1 MNLVQR
7 PSSTSAPFDPEWL
20 DHLSAGCRRLSG
32 SHPRFEDLYLERRL
46 EIRVSAGSETA
57 SCRVEGGA
65 ARWRFP
71 TRWAIHAAAGVSS
84 KMVTEL
90 VSRYADRLDIPPIS
104 SPPAVDLE
112 PPHEWVDWAREIAE
126 RMADHNAVVRF
137 LARRAAVVRR
147 DGWRPVTSPPLVRL
161 ESRTMAGSALLA
173 VWGHPRLGDW
183 IRALFEPPPAR
194 SWSPPPG
201 LRVPVVFTDG
211 TAGALL
217 HELVGHLVEGD
228 LIANQR
234 SPLAG
239 LGGAN
244 LTEAAL
250 DLVDDP
256 GRTDLPGAFDCD
268 DEGVTAK
275 PAALLRAGR
284 LCGLLCDRETAAI
297 CGANPGRGRR
307 ADWRHAPVP
316 RLSNLV
322 VAAGSHPPMALEADL
337 RHGIVITRLSG
348 ATVDPMSSRTV
359 LRVERGFEIR
369 NGRRRR
375 PLAPF
380 ELTGGVTEILAGID
394 PAVGNDP
401 TPDWRLGWCVKD
413 GLPLPTG
420 SEAPTMMVRRLEV
433 L

>member
-1 MNLVQR
+1 MLR
-7 PSSTSAPFDPEWL
+7 SAPEPPPFDHRWL
-20 DHLSAGCRRLSG
+20 DQLADGCRRLRG
-32 SHPRFEDLYLERRL
+32 AHPRFEDLYLERRL
-46 EIRVSAGSETA
+46 EIRVAAGSEVA

-71 TRWAIHAAAGVSS
+71 TRWAIHASAGVSS
-84 KMVTEL
+84 REVAEL
-90 VSRYADRLDIPPIS
+90 VSRYSDRLEVPP
-104 SPPAVDLE
+104 SPPPPMSDLN
-112 PPHEWVDWAREIAE
+112 PPHGWADWARKITG

-137 LARRAAVVRR
+137 LARRAVVVRR
-147 DGWRPVTSPPLVRL
+147 DGWRQITSPSLVRL
-161 ESRTMAGSALLA
+161 ESNFRERAALLA
-173 VWGHPRLGDW
+173 VWGQPRLGEW
-183 IRALFEPPPAR
+183 IRALIEPRPSRAR
-194 SWSPPPG
+194 SPSPG
-201 LRVPVVFTDG
+201 LRCPVIFTEG

-228 LIANQR
+228 LIASGR

-244 LTEAAL
+244 LTEAAI
-250 DLVDDP
+250 DLIDDP
-256 GRTDLPGAFDCD
+256 GRGDLPGAFDCD
-268 DEGVTAK
+268 DEGVPAK
-275 PAALLRAGR
+275 PVKLMRGGR
-284 LCGLLCDRETAAI
+284 LCGLLCDRETAEA
-297 CGANPGRGRR
+297 CDVDPGRGRR
-307 ADWRHAPVP
+307 ADWRHPPVP

-322 VAAGSHPPMALEADL
+322 VPAGEVDPQSIEADVK
-337 RHGIVITRLSG
+337 HGLVITRLSG
-348 ATVDPMSSRTV
+348 ATVDPISSRTV

-369 NGRRRR
+369 NGRRRF

-380 ELTGGVTEILAGID
+380 ELTGGVTEILSAID

-420 SEAPTMMVRRLEV
+420 SEAPTLMVRRLEV